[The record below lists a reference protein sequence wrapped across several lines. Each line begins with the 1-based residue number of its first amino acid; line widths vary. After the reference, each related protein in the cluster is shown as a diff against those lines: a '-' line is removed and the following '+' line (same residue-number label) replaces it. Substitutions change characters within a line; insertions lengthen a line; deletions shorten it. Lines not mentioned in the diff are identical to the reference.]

1 MFAGGRGSL
10 GRIVDRI
17 IPPGRPFYGWRLVV
31 AVAVI
36 AALGNGEL
44 VDQAFEGYWLP
55 GWHLLKLPALLMP
68 AAGWLIARRWGARRT
83 MLTGLPIV
91 GIGLLAAGLW
101 GKETGYLVALA
112 PVAIGSTLGG
122 WLPAATIIN
131 DHFRRRPATAQAMLL
146 SGGLII
152 GGLLAYGPPLLLPGV
167 NDGNISGRAL
177 AIAAGALVLT
187 IAIPLARRIPD
198 PPTSNPPVSDLPM
211 PDPSVP
217 DLPTSDPPV
226 SDPPTSDPTDNAGNI
241 GDTDDGAGRH
251 PSRAAPEYTLREA
264 LRSRDF
270 WLLLVGWECVGIA
283 VVSGLL
289 GAVHT
294 PAEYARPLDIPYFYI
309 GYMVM
314 SAIALPAGG
323 LLGDR
328 LGLRRTLRLLSLLP
342 FAGTALL
349 LMPGSGSPAFS
360 ALAGILLA
368 AGNSGFGGPS
378 VAAVGAYFGRR
389 NFALL
394 TGIGAL
400 PAIATQFILNDFIGL
415 TATLLPGV
423 GTTLAM
429 IAALAGA
436 LAYRAVGHPQPASSQ
451 RGGAG

>member
-10 GRIVDRI
+10 GRITGRIVDRI
-17 IPPGRPFYGWRLVV
+17 IPVGRPFYGWRLVV

-68 AAGWLIARRWGARRT
+68 AAGWLIARRWGARRA

-101 GKETGYLVALA
+101 GSETGYLVALA
-112 PVAIGSTLGG
+112 PVAIGSILGG

-146 SGGLII
+146 SGGLVI
-152 GGLLAYGPPLLLPGV
+152 GGLLVYGPSLLLPGV

-177 AIAAGALVLT
+177 AIASGALVLA
-187 IAIPLARRIPD
+187 IAIPLARRMPDSPTSD
-198 PPTSNPPVSDLPM
+198 PPIPAPSVSDLPVSDLPV
-211 PDPSVP
+211 S
-217 DLPTSDPPV
+217 DLPV
-226 SDPPTSDPTDNAGNI
+226 SDRTDNAGN
-241 GDTDDGAGRH
+241 TDDGNGRH
-251 PSRAAPEYTLREA
+251 PGGAAPEYTLREA

-270 WLLLVGWECVGIA
+270 WLLLVGYECVGIA

-294 PAEYARPLDIPYFYI
+294 PAEYARPLDSPYFYI

-328 LGLRRTLRLLSLLP
+328 LGLRRTLRLLALLP

-400 PAIATQFILNDFIGL
+400 PAIVTQFILNDFIGL

-436 LAYRAVGHPQPASSQ
+436 LAYWAVGHPQPAPSQ
-451 RGGAG
+451 GGGAGVGG